1 MKEQKREM
9 KQKINRINKTQNFR
23 LYFNKNK
30 RKQKQN
36 KKKVQQNSHDLI
48 NKKLNKI

>member
-1 MKEQKREM
+1 M

-23 LYFNKNK
+23 LYFNKNE

-36 KKKVQQNSHDLI
+36 KQKSSTEQP
-48 NKKLNKI
+48 